1 MNRHRD
7 ENEDSPPTH
16 LSPTELA
23 ELRADLEAELASLER
38 SMKVTDIGLKPVEL
52 DQTAVGRLSRMDELQ
67 NQAMTKNLRE
77 REDVKLG
84 SLQQALRRIEDGT
97 YGRCTECGEG
107 IPLARLEVFPET
119 ATCMECTA

>member
-16 LSPTELA
+16 LTPTQLT

>member
-1 MNRHRD
+1 MTNPQD
-7 ENEDSPPTH
+7 DTKYPQPTH
-16 LSPTELA
+16 LSPAEL
-23 ELRADLEAELASLER
+23 EQLRADLEAELESLER

-107 IPLARLEVFPET
+107 IPVARLEVFPET
-119 ATCMECTA
+119 ATCMQCTA

>member
-1 MNRHRD
+1 MNND
-7 ENEDSPPTH
+7 KPETPNSPPAYLTPTD
-16 LSPTELA
+16 LEELCQDLETEL
-23 ELRADLEAELASLER
+23 LSLER

-67 NQAMTKNLRE
+67 NQALTRNLRE

-84 SLQQALRRIEDGT
+84 GLQQALQRIEDGT

-107 IPLARLEVFPET
+107 IPLARLHVFPET
-119 ATCMECTA
+119 ATCVECTA

>member
-7 ENEDSPPTH
+7 ENENFPSTH
-16 LSPTELA
+16 LTPTQLT
-23 ELRADLEAELASLER
+23 ELRADLEAELLSLER

-107 IPLARLEVFPET
+107 IPLARLQVFPET